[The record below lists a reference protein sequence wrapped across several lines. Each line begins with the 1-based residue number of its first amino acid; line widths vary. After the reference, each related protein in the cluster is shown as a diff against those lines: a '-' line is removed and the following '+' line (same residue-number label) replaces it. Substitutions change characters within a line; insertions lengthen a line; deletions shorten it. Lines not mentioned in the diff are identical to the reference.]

1 MYKRRYCSTSVLAR
15 LALHGAAGA
24 IIRQTIERAK
34 RGDPIAT
41 RLCLE
46 YIMPPRHRRS
56 VILAPLRSAIDASE
70 AMARIASGVSCGD
83 LTAREACDLSRMM
96 AVFLKIREAAENEKQ
111 AQFFKT
117 LGRVA
122 RD

>member
-46 YIMPPRHRRS
+46 YIMPPRHRRP
-56 VILAPLRSAIDASE
+56 VILAPLRSAENARD
-70 AMARIASGVSCGD
+70 AMAHIASSVSCGD
-83 LTAREACDLSRMM
+83 LTAREARDLSYMV
-96 AVFLKIREAAENEKQ
+96 AVFLK
-111 AQFFKT
+111 
-117 LGRVA
+117 VH
-122 RD
+122 